1 MLNYFIFK
9 VIRFLSKLIPFVIGD
24 KLCVGG
30 GTLWY
35 LLDKKRRNNVEAN
48 ISLVCHY
55 VSDGFSKKRI
65 TKLSKSVFVGF
76 YTYLYE
82 FFRCDP
88 ITPEWIKENVEV
100 TGKEYI
106 DEALKN
112 KKGVIALTLH
122 VGNWELGARI
132 TAALGYPLYAVALPF
147 KNKSVSRLFTRQR
160 EECGVHSIEVGNA
173 VKDVL
178 GALKKN
184 ALVALLADYVP
195 TDKGVKATLFGESVH
210 FSRGPYALSVKTT
223 SPIVPCILV
232 RGGKKRFR
240 LLFEKPILCDTEEAC
255 VREVMNVSEKLIL
268 NNPGQWCLFRDIRK
282 GS

>member
-132 TAALGYPLYAVALPF
+132 TAALDR
-147 KNKSVSRLFTRQR
+147 KSV
-160 EECGVHSIEVGNA
+160 V
-173 VKDVL
+173 
-178 GALKKN
+178 
-184 ALVALLADYVP
+184 
-195 TDKGVKATLFGESVH
+195 
-210 FSRGPYALSVKTT
+210 
-223 SPIVPCILV
+223 
-232 RGGKKRFR
+232 
-240 LLFEKPILCDTEEAC
+240 
-255 VREVMNVSEKLIL
+255 
-268 NNPGQWCLFRDIRK
+268 
-282 GS
+282 